1 MAVAE
6 SPEVEA
12 LRETVRQLSSQ
23 ASHDQGYSCRSAF
36 LQVSTFVISCSVQV
50 ARLKQELGALHGT
63 EAVALRRA
71 HKSLAQHVTA
81 LQAEGIRVEANI
93 KSLQE
98 DLLQSSDIAQAVIE
112 TGTVVAAA
120 VAVTRAI
127 RASPLQARLAS
138 PW

>member
-1 MAVAE
+1 MFVDCKMIACLLWQYLSKVSKAPLTEVPETLCLGSMAVAE

-63 EAVALRRA
+63 EAVALRYLLFG
-71 HKSLAQHVTA
+71 KLA
-81 LQAEGIRVEANI
+81 
-93 KSLQE
+93 
-98 DLLQSSDIAQAVIE
+98 
-112 TGTVVAAA
+112 
-120 VAVTRAI
+120 
-127 RASPLQARLAS
+127 LAS
-138 PW
+138 SFGREFSRNMKCFAGVLTRVLPSM